1 MRLKSVRA
9 AAAQESAS
17 LKNPAI
23 VLRALARAAS
33 PYFNLQGSV
42 LAVAGLGWNLILS
55 TLPAHHVPAAAG
67 HSTGIGRFLEDTP
80 SSVAMEVDRF
90 RKRGAGIRVRSR

>member
-1 MRLKSVRA
+1 MHPKSVHA

-23 VLRALARAAS
+23 ALRALVRAALR
-33 PYFNLQGSV
+33 YFNLQGGV
-42 LAVAGLGWNLILS
+42 LAVTELDWNVILS

-67 HSTGIGRFLEDTP
+67 HSIGDGKIF
-80 SSVAMEVDRF
+80 
-90 RKRGAGIRVRSR
+90 

>member
-1 MRLKSVRA
+1 MHPKSVHA
-9 AAAQESAS
+9 AEAQESVS

-23 VLRALARAAS
+23 ARRALVRAAS

-42 LAVAGLGWNLILS
+42 LAVTGPGWKLILS

-67 HSTGIGRFLEDTP
+67 HSIGDGKIF
-80 SSVAMEVDRF
+80 
-90 RKRGAGIRVRSR
+90 